1 MKPYDT
7 VLFDLDGTLLNT
19 LLGLTSALTHVFLA
33 HHFPTPETVR
43 YGLGYGYIGL
53 MERTLPEES
62 PALHAQLAQEFNEWY
77 SSHCLVATHPYDG
90 IIDVLTHIKD
100 NAIKTAI
107 VSNKGAVA
115 AKALYE
121 HFFCTVRRLFPWPV
135 AKLSQKAG
143 SRYGMRRSRQARQY
157 QKPRLICRRL

>member
-33 HHFPTPETVR
+33 HHFPAPTPETVR

-62 PALHAQLAQEFNEWY
+62 PALHAQLAQEFNV
-77 SSHCLVATHPYDG
+77 H
-90 IIDVLTHIKD
+90 
-100 NAIKTAI
+100 I
-107 VSNKGAVA
+107 VSSLRTRMTASSTS
-115 AKALYE
+115 L
-121 HFFCTVRRLFPWPV
+121 PI
-135 AKLSQKAG
+135 
-143 SRYGMRRSRQARQY
+143 SRTT
-157 QKPRLICRRL
+157 P

>member
-19 LLGLTSALTHVFLA
+19 LLVLTSALTHVFLA
-33 HHFPTPETVR
+33 HHFSAPTPETVR

-121 HFFCTVRRLFPWPV
+121 HFLHRTSPFPL
-135 AKLSQKAG
+135 A
-143 SRYGMRRSRQARQY
+143 SRQTIP
-157 QKPRLICRRL
+157 KSRLPIWYAPLSTSSAVPKATPYM